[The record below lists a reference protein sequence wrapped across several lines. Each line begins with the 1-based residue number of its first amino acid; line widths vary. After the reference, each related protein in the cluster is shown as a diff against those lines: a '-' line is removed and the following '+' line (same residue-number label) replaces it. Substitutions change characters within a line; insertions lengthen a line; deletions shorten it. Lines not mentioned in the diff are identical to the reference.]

1 MEVNMQKEK
10 YYIAYGSNLNLPQM
24 KQRCPTAKVVG
35 TAEIQD
41 YELLFRGSKTGAY
54 ATIEPCVGSRVPVM
68 IWSVKPK
75 DEMALDRYEGYP
87 RFYDK
92 EAMALEV
99 DGKIVSAF
107 VYVMTEGL
115 RLGIPSDSYMK
126 TIEEGYETAGFDTD
140 VLETALLRTKEKME
154 SEQQNNFEQ
163 ETMFG
168 LGWW

>member
-1 MEVNMQKEK
+1 
-10 YYIAYGSNLNLPQM
+10 M

-35 TAEIQD
+35 TAEIED

-54 ATIEPCVGSRVPVM
+54 ATIEPCEGSRVPVM

-92 EAMALEV
+92 EAMDLKV
-99 DGKIVSAF
+99 DGKIVSAY

-115 RLGIPSDSYMK
+115 RLGIPSDLYMK
-126 TIEEGYETAGFDTD
+126 TIEEGYETAGFDTK

>member
-1 MEVNMQKEK
+1 MQKEK

-35 TAEIQD
+35 TSKIQD
-41 YELLFRGSKTGAY
+41 YELIFRGSKSGAY
-54 ATIEPCVGSRVPVM
+54 ATIEPCEGSKVPVL

-75 DEMALDRYEGYP
+75 DELALDRYEGYP

-92 EAMALEV
+92 ESMELELN
-99 DGKIVSAF
+99 GKTVSAF

-115 RLGIPSDSYMK
+115 RLGIPSDSYLK
-126 TIEEGYETAGFDTD
+126 TIEEGYETAGFDTEA
-140 VLETALLRTKEKME
+140 LEKALLRTNEKME
-154 SEQQNNFEQ
+154 SEQLNDLEQ

-168 LGWW
+168 LRWW

>member
-1 MEVNMQKEK
+1 
-10 YYIAYGSNLNLPQM
+10 M
-24 KQRCPTAKVVG
+24 KQRCPTAKVIG
-35 TAEIQD
+35 TAEIED

-54 ATIEPCVGSRVPVM
+54 ATIEPCEGSRVPVM

-115 RLGIPSDSYMK
+115 RLGIPSDAYMK

>member
-1 MEVNMQKEK
+1 MQKEK

-35 TAEIQD
+35 TAEIED

-126 TIEEGYETAGFDTD
+126 TIEEGYETAGFDTE

>member
-1 MEVNMQKEK
+1 
-10 YYIAYGSNLNLPQM
+10 M

-35 TAEIQD
+35 TAEIED

>member
-1 MEVNMQKEK
+1 MQKKK

-35 TAEIQD
+35 TAEIED

-54 ATIEPCVGSRVPVM
+54 ATIEPCEGSRVPVM

-126 TIEEGYETAGFDTD
+126 TIKEGYETAGFDTD

-154 SEQQNNFEQ
+154 SEQMNDIEQ